1 MPLSPRANIPVL
13 IGLVPLF
20 TVTSFTL
27 DEGYRVTN
35 LAGSRLA
42 QLTAP
47 SERKMTIQGTLV
59 GRTRLVYRKGL
70 EAMALTSRVLAAA
83 TAPTM
88 FPAGLIVVSGFVI
101 SVDMQITD
109 LQFIQNNK
117 QYDAIDFTVKL
128 TQVPRSNLSLIIG
141 EAADLAL
148 AGGMAAYPT
157 VSDMVPLSRQ
167 FGGSS

>member
-27 DEGYRVTN
+27 DEGYQITN

-47 SERKMTIQGTLV
+47 SARKMTITGTLV

-70 EAMALTSRVLAAA
+70 EAMALTSRALAAA

-109 LQFIQNNK
+109 LQFVQNNK

-128 TQVPRSNLSLIIG
+128 TQVPRSSLSLIAG

-148 AGGMAAYPT
+148 AVGMAAYPT
-157 VSDMVPLSRQ
+157 VSDMVPLGRQ
-167 FGGSS
+167 FGGS